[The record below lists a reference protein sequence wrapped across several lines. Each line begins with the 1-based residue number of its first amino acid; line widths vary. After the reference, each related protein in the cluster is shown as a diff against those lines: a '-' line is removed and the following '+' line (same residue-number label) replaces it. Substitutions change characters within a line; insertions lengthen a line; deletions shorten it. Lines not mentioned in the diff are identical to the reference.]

1 LPVTTLGRTLRTM
14 TDPTDPPDSAPGSP
28 DDLARRYVALWNEPD
43 AEARRV
49 AIRQVWAPDGGQLT
63 TPPQEIVEAARS
75 VGFPAPP
82 LAVRGHRELEA
93 RVTHAYE
100 EFIGSGKYVFRAAG
114 RAQRL
119 GDVLTLRWEMV
130 PAEGGDVAGAG
141 LDFLTLDGD
150 DRIRMD
156 HQFVL

>member
-1 LPVTTLGRTLRTM
+1 M
-14 TDPTDPPDSAPGSP
+14 SDPTGSPASPALPDP

-43 AEARRV
+43 PEARRA
-49 AIRQVWAPDGGQLT
+49 AIREVWAPDGSQLT
-63 TPPQEIVEAARS
+63 TPPQEIVDAARA

-82 LAVRGHRELEA
+82 LAVRGHRHLEV
-93 RVTHAYE
+93 RVTRAYD
-100 EFIGSGKYVFRAAG
+100 EFVGSGKYLFRAAG

-130 PAEGGDVAGAG
+130 PAEGGDLSDDVVGAG

-150 DRIRMD
+150 DRIRTD
-156 HQFVL
+156 HQFIVG